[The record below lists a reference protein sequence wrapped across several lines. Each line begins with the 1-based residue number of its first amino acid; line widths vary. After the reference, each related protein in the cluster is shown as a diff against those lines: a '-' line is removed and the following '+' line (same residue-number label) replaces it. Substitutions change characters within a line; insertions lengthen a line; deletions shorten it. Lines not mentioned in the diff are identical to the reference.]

1 VADVAV
7 GASRTIKIV
16 AEPAP
21 EELTI
26 DELARV
32 TGATTRN
39 IRAYQSRGLLSPPV
53 IRARTGYYGSEHVQ
67 RLRIIQ
73 ALQNEG
79 FRLEAIRRLLEQPG
93 SAAEQIVEFGRALLR
108 SFGETAPEYATT
120 EELAARFGGRVERPM
135 LRKAERLGLIR
146 SLGDDRWEI
155 RSPTLVSAGEQLVAM
170 GVPMSHALAVAQKID
185 HHTRAIAKSY
195 VRMFM
200 DDVMAGENGAGHET
214 PEDWGR
220 VNEALQRLRPLALEA
235 IHAAFEQAMSELV
248 EEQMKRFVTR
258 K

>member
-1 VADVAV
+1 VIDVAV

-16 AEPAP
+16 AEPVP

-26 DELARV
+26 DELARM

-79 FRLEAIRRLLEQPG
+79 FRLDAIRRLLEQPG

-120 EELAARFGGRVERPM
+120 EELASRFGGRVERSV

-146 SLGDDRWEI
+146 SLGDERWEI
-155 RSPTLVSAGEQLVAM
+155 RNPTLVSAGEQLVAM
-170 GVPMSHALAVAQKID
+170 GVPISHAMAVAQKID

-200 DDVMAGENGAGHET
+200 DDVMVGENGAGHEA

-220 VNEALQRLRPLALEA
+220 VNEALLRLRPLALEA

-248 EEQMKRFVTR
+248 EEQMKRFLSR

>member
-1 VADVAV
+1 VIDVAV

-16 AEPAP
+16 AEPVP

-26 DELARV
+26 DELARM

-79 FRLEAIRRLLEQPG
+79 FRLDAIRRLLEQPG

-120 EELAARFGGRVERPM
+120 EELASRFGGRVERSV

-146 SLGDDRWEI
+146 SLGDERWEI
-155 RSPTLVSAGEQLVAM
+155 RNPTLVSAGEQLVAM
-170 GVPMSHALAVAQKID
+170 GVPISHAMAVAQKID

-200 DDVMAGENGAGHET
+200 DDVMVGENGAGHEA

-248 EEQMKRFVTR
+248 EEQMKRFVSR